1 MFFYIQHQNTFQI
14 NLLFHFLVKYLIAG
28 NKNSRNPII
37 KGINGLINSST
48 SPETIINAN
57 MFNDIDAKINT
68 V

>member
-1 MFFYIQHQNTFQI
+1 M
-14 NLLFHFLVKYLIAG
+14 VKYLIAG

-48 SPETIINAN
+48 RPATIINAS

-68 V
+68 VR

>member
-1 MFFYIQHQNTFQI
+1 
-14 NLLFHFLVKYLIAG
+14 LVKYLIAG

-37 KGINGLINSST
+37 NGINGLINSST